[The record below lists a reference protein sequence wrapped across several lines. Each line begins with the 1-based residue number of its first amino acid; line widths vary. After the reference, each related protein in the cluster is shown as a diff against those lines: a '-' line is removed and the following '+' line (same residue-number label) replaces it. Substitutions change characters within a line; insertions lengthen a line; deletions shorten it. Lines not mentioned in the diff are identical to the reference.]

1 MDQQELFQ
9 RTIKILDQV
18 EIPYMVT
25 GSFAVNFF
33 GIPRTTHDIDF
44 VVEIRA
50 SDAER
55 FADAFPRDFYAD
67 ADMIRQAVAQ
77 QSMFNIIDPTSG
89 VKIDFWIVKR
99 NPFDQERFRRRRE
112 QTVFGES
119 VFMPTPEDTIISKLL
134 WYQEAQTDKHLN
146 DARGVWEIQKESLDQ
161 DYLNR
166 WVTRLGLEKIFEKVK
181 KVM

>member
-1 MDQQELFQ
+1 MDQQVLFL
-9 RTIKILDQV
+9 RAIRILEQV
-18 EIPYMVT
+18 GIPYMVT
-25 GSFAVNFF
+25 GSFAVNFY

-55 FADAFPRDFYAD
+55 FVGAFPRDFYAD
-67 ADMIRQAVAQ
+67 EDMVRQAIASQ
-77 QSMFNIIDPTSG
+77 AMFNVIDPASG
-89 VKIDFWIVKR
+89 VKIDFWIVKP

-112 QTVFGES
+112 QTIFGER

-146 DARGVWEIQKESLDQ
+146 DARGVWEIQKDTLDKE
-161 DYLNR
+161 YLNR
-166 WVTRLGLEKIFEKVK
+166 WVSRLGLAAEFERLKGTQ
-181 KVM
+181 

>member
-1 MDQQELFQ
+1 MDQIELFQ
-9 RTIKILDQV
+9 RTIKILRET
-18 EIPYMVT
+18 EIPYMLT

-50 SDAER
+50 SDAEQ
-55 FADAFPRDFYAD
+55 FANAFPPDFYAD
-67 ADMIRQAVAQ
+67 AGMIRQAIAN
-77 QSMFNIIDPTSG
+77 QSMFNIIDPSSG

-146 DARGVWEIQKESLDQ
+146 DARGVWEVQKDALDQ
-161 DYLNR
+161 EYLYR
-166 WVTRLGLEKIFEKVK
+166 WAARSGLEKELEEVK
-181 KVM
+181 KTQ